1 MTKPGQPEVAEPRRL
16 RWSVPAADVSVNQWL
31 DGQES
36 ISSSLR
42 LLIRESIER
51 EGYIDVVNKP
61 VEQLPRRG
69 RPPQGEAEEAVQ
81 SRPSQAEYTSPP
93 GSGRVVHQ
101 DEPPNQLTSVI
112 PAVAHDIESIGDHA
126 DPEPAVTSAEHE
138 AETESASVSARPQ
151 ASIDEIMSATRR

>member
-1 MTKPGQPEVAEPRRL
+1 MSKTSQPEAAEPRRL

-31 DGQES
+31 DVQEN

-51 EGYIDVVNKP
+51 EGFIDLVNKP

-69 RPPQGEAEEAVQ
+69 RP
-81 SRPSQAEYTSPP
+81 SQAETTEAGQSSTPQTQYVDSPTAMRHEGASSTHAEP
-93 GSGRVVHQ
+93 SAPIGTTADRAVPEPTVV
-101 DEPPNQLTSVI
+101 
-112 PAVAHDIESIGDHA
+112 PAGHDAE
-126 DPEPAVTSAEHE
+126 PEPASTPVRT
-138 AETESASVSARPQ
+138 Q

>member
-1 MTKPGQPEVAEPRRL
+1 MSKTGQPEAAEPRRL

-31 DGQES
+31 DVQEH

-69 RPPQGEAEEAVQ
+69 RPPQAEAAEAGQ
-81 SRPSQAEYTSPP
+81 SSTPQTQYVDSPTPMPHDRGSSTTAEPSAP
-93 GSGRVVHQ
+93 
-101 DEPPNQLTSVI
+101 
-112 PAVAHDIESIGDHA
+112 IGTTA
-126 DPEPAVTSAEHE
+126 DRATPEPTVMPAGHDAEP
-138 AETESASVSARPQ
+138 ATTPVRTQ
-151 ASIDEIMSATRR
+151 ATIDEIMSATRR

>member
-1 MTKPGQPEVAEPRRL
+1 MSKTGQPEAAEPRRL

-31 DGQES
+31 DVQEN

-69 RPPQGEAEEAVQ
+69 RPPQAETAEAGQ
-81 SRPSQAEYTSPP
+81 STPQAQYVDSLTPMRRDGASSTDAEPSVPIGAAADPAAPGPTVMPAGHDAE
-93 GSGRVVHQ
+93 
-101 DEPPNQLTSVI
+101 
-112 PAVAHDIESIGDHA
+112 
-126 DPEPAVTSAEHE
+126 PEPATTPVRT
-138 AETESASVSARPQ
+138 Q

>member
-1 MTKPGQPEVAEPRRL
+1 MSKTGQPEAAEPRRL
-16 RWSVPAADVSVNQWL
+16 RWSVPAADVSVNEWL
-31 DGQES
+31 DVQEH

-69 RPPQGEAEEAVQ
+69 RPPQAEAAEAGQGSTPQTQYVD
-81 SRPSQAEYTSPP
+81 SPTPTPHDRSSSTTAEPSA
-93 GSGRVVHQ
+93 
-101 DEPPNQLTSVI
+101 PNG
-112 PAVAHDIESIGDHA
+112 AAA
-126 DPEPAVTSAEHE
+126 DRGAPEPTPKPAEHTAAPE
-138 AETESASVSARPQ
+138 AAPIRTQ

>member
-1 MTKPGQPEVAEPRRL
+1 MSKTGQPEAAEPRRL

-31 DGQES
+31 DVQES

-69 RPPQGEAEEAVQ
+69 RPPQAETAEAGQSSTPQTQYVDSPKPVTYDGASSTDAEPSSPIEAPVDGAT
-81 SRPSQAEYTSPP
+81 PEPTVMPAGHDAE
-93 GSGRVVHQ
+93 
-101 DEPPNQLTSVI
+101 
-112 PAVAHDIESIGDHA
+112 
-126 DPEPAVTSAEHE
+126 PEPASTPVRT
-138 AETESASVSARPQ
+138 Q

>member
-1 MTKPGQPEVAEPRRL
+1 MSKTGQPEAAEPRRL
-16 RWSVPAADVSVNQWL
+16 RWSVPAADVSVNDWL
-31 DGQES
+31 DVQEN

-69 RPPQGEAEEAVQ
+69 RPPQAETPEPGQSSTPQTQYVDSPKPVTHDGASWTEAE
-81 SRPSQAEYTSPP
+81 PSAPIGTTADPAAPEPTIVPAGHDAE
-93 GSGRVVHQ
+93 
-101 DEPPNQLTSVI
+101 
-112 PAVAHDIESIGDHA
+112 
-126 DPEPAVTSAEHE
+126 PEPASTPVRT
-138 AETESASVSARPQ
+138 Q